1 MVGNQVL
8 SSRRLSSSMLSAAG
22 CAHDKTTIDA
32 RFEKLHPGARIVV
45 HYKPSDP
52 EKAIIYKDDL
62 TGLYIFLVL
71 AVVLS
76 GGGIK
81 VIKEAAAM
89 RSR

>member
-1 MVGNQVL
+1 M
-8 SSRRLSSSMLSAAG
+8 SM
-22 CAHDKTTIDA
+22 
-32 RFEKLHPGARIVV
+32 PV

-71 AVVLS
+71 AAVLS

-89 RSR
+89 RSG